1 MLSNFYNIDGFTDNL
16 MENKTF
22 MDGLER
28 YKIEH
33 PLPQVS
39 PAIQMSY
46 ALLSTI
52 FITHQLNSVSENQL
66 KKYTMKPP
74 EMSSE
79 LKKELDILDENDSE
93 KIVETKVST
102 AQIGDKL

>member
-1 MLSNFYNIDGFTDNL
+1 

-52 FITHQLNSVSENQL
+52 FITHQLNSVSENQS

-79 LKKELDILDENDSE
+79 FNRFNFRDYFEQNVKHKRLVRIRRDTFARQIH
-93 KIVETKVST
+93 IFETAKN
-102 AQIGDKL
+102 